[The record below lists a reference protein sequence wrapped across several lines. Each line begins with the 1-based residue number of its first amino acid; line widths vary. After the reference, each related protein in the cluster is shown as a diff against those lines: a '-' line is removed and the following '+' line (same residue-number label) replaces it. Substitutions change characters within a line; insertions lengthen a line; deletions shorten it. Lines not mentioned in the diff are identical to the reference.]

1 MAVAVASEAR
11 TTGREAAVLPES
23 IAMKTRMRG
32 WWVKHKTALLVVLL
46 VAILGVLY
54 LLAEAGYD
62 YSWTGF
68 GSYAP
73 PQPPIEGYQREKT
86 TWDWLQLLFIPL
98 VLAVGGF
105 FLNRTERVNAEK
117 AAEQRARTDREIA
130 ERRAE
135 QERRI
140 AERRAQDEVLET
152 YLDRMSELLVEK
164 QLLKSQPNDEVRGM
178 ARIRTLPDGSI
189 ND

>member
-73 PQPPIEGYQREKT
+73 PLSCSPRSRQVAMLGSSDFCWAATQAR
-86 TWDWLQLLFIPL
+86 
-98 VLAVGGF
+98 
-105 FLNRTERVNAEK
+105 LNSSGV
-117 AAEQRARTDREIA
+117 
-130 ERRAE
+130 
-135 QERRI
+135 
-140 AERRAQDEVLET
+140 
-152 YLDRMSELLVEK
+152 
-164 QLLKSQPNDEVRGM
+164 
-178 ARIRTLPDGSI
+178 
-189 ND
+189 